1 MNIDKKTLKT
11 LNIAQNDVIRYMTVL
26 SRNSH
31 ISDTLRILRVFK
43 MFALYLYMKLFFVK
57 ILKSNIICK
66 AIFNHL
72 LVVNHKRSLS
82 FMKEFK
88 LICVK
93 LDLEIIY
100 VIENIVDVMSD
111 YKIKTLNVEDNT

>member
-1 MNIDKKTLKT
+1 MV
-11 LNIAQNDVIRYMTVL
+11 NIAQNDIIRYMTGL

-31 ISDTLRILRVFK
+31 ISDTLRILRVFN
-43 MFALYLYMKLFFVK
+43 MFELYLYMKLVFVK
-57 ILKSNIICK
+57 NLNSNIICK
-66 AIFNHL
+66 ALFNHL
-72 LVVNHKRSLS
+72 LVVNHKPRSLS

-93 LDLEIIY
+93 LELEINY

-111 YKIKTLNVEDNT
+111 YKIKTLDIEDKYKIKFK

>member
-1 MNIDKKTLKT
+1 MKLVFVKNLKT
-11 LNIAQNDVIRYMTVL
+11 
-26 SRNSH
+26 
-31 ISDTLRILRVFK
+31 
-43 MFALYLYMKLFFVK
+43 
-57 ILKSNIICK
+57 NIICK
-66 AIFNHL
+66 AIFNHSL
-72 LVVNHKRSLS
+72 IVNHKPRLLSS

-93 LDLEIIY
+93 LELEINY